1 MAQETELVIATVV
14 CTKCGKPYSL
24 LDTPL
29 YKAVEQPKRYPG
41 KDPIIF
47 LCCDFQTVQPDKV
60 EYRPIGSGLIG
71 RNDYEFQR
79 ERVVRIANELA
90 PGKAVEFDET
100 KTFIRFRIFDP
111 ATHTALT
118 VSSGEWISS
127 ELADKSD
134 GELRAFIKQLSSGKI
149 G

>member
-24 LDTPL
+24 LDTSL
-29 YKAVEQPKRYPG
+29 YKAGEQPKRYPG

-71 RNDYEFQR
+71 RNEYEVQR
-79 ERVVRIANELA
+79 ERVVRSANEL
-90 PGKAVEFDET
+90 PPPP
-100 KTFIRFRIFDP
+100 P
-111 ATHTALT
+111 AE
-118 VSSGEWISS
+118 VY
-127 ELADKSD
+127 
-134 GELRAFIKQLSSGKI
+134 
-149 G
+149 